1 MESVP
6 IEPRKRRTELSS
18 PCTLECLLTMLLE
31 LRAIEKRFGGVRALK
46 SGNLSVEAGEVHLLM
61 GENGAGKST
70 LMKIVAGIIQ
80 RDGGEMIWQGQP
92 VNFQRPAD
100 ASAMGIA
107 MVHQESLLAPHL
119 SVAENIFLGRE
130 IKAGIGMVSRKKMRE
145 AAARLIEEHRF
156 PLNAEWP
163 VARLSP
169 AGKQLVEICRAI
181 HSGSSLL
188 IFDEPT
194 SSLSNAETEEVFRI
208 VRTLRERKMGV
219 IYITHRL
226 DELRSVGDRVTV
238 LRDGETVHN
247 DALSNITTD
256 KIIHYMVGREVSA
269 IYHREPTTP
278 GQEMLAVRELSSGK
292 LLRKISFTLHAGEIV
307 GLGGLVGAGR
317 TELCKALFGV
327 DPIDSGDVIVCGK
340 SVQIRSP
347 REAVAAGLALI
358 PEDRG
363 KAGLSRELP
372 ISFNVTMASL
382 GSVSR
387 FGLVDK
393 RAEAV
398 QTKNA
403 IQRLRIKCE
412 SGNQL
417 AGRLSG
423 GNQQKVVISKWL
435 ACGAKVF
442 LFDEPTRGIDVGAK
456 VEVFEVMDELA
467 RSGAAILMV
476 SSEMQELLQVADRIL
491 VMRQGRIAGE
501 LPGRATQQEIMRLAA
516 FQQPSGDVQ

>member
-1 MESVP
+1 
-6 IEPRKRRTELSS
+6 
-18 PCTLECLLTMLLE
+18 MLLE

-46 SGNLSVEAGEVHLLM
+46 SGNLNVEAGEVHLLM

-70 LMKIVAGIIQ
+70 LMKIVAGLIQ
-80 RDGGEMIWQGQP
+80 RDGGEMIWKGNP
-92 VNFQRPAD
+92 VNFARPAE

-119 SVAENIFLGRE
+119 TVAENIFLGRE
-130 IKAGIGMVSRKKMRE
+130 LQSGMGMVNRKKMRDV
-145 AAARLIEEHRF
+145 AARLIEEHHF
-156 PLNAEWP
+156 PLNADWAVE
-163 VARLSP
+163 RLSP

-181 HSGSSLL
+181 HNGSSLL

-194 SSLSNAETEEVFRI
+194 SSLSESETGEVFKI
-208 VRTLRERKMGV
+208 VRTLRDRKMGV

-226 DELRSVGDRVTV
+226 DELRSVGDKVTV
-238 LRDGETVHN
+238 LRDGETVHTEGM
-247 DALSNITTD
+247 ANITTD
-256 KIIHYMVGREVSA
+256 QIIHYMVGREVSA
-269 IYHREPTTP
+269 IYQREPVTP
-278 GQEMLAVRELSSGK
+278 GEPMLEVRNLSSGK
-292 LLRKISFTLHAGEIV
+292 LLDKISFTVRAGEIV

-327 DPIDSGDVIVCGK
+327 DPIDSGEVLVRGSAVRIG
-340 SVQIRSP
+340 SP

-363 KAGLSRELP
+363 KAGLSRSLP

-382 GSVSR
+382 
-387 FGLVDK
+387 
-393 RAEAV
+393 EAV
-398 QTKNA
+398 SKMGMVNKPAEVEVTNNA
-403 IQRLRIKCE
+403 IKRLRIKC
-412 SGNQL
+412 SGGTQL

-435 ACGAKVF
+435 ARGAKIF

-476 SSEMQELLQVADRIL
+476 SSEMPELLQVADRIL
-491 VMRQGRIAGE
+491 VMRQGKITGE
-501 LPGRATQQEIMRLAA
+501 LPGRTTQQEIMRLAA
-516 FQQPSGDVQ
+516 FDKAPGVIQ

>member
-1 MESVP
+1 
-6 IEPRKRRTELSS
+6 
-18 PCTLECLLTMLLE
+18 MLLE

-46 SGNLSVEAGEVHLLM
+46 SGNLNVEAGEVHLLM

-70 LMKIVAGIIQ
+70 LMKIVAGMIQ
-80 RDGGEMIWQGQP
+80 RDGGEMIWRGQP
-92 VNFQRPAD
+92 VNFQRPSD

-107 MVHQESLLAPHL
+107 MVHQESLLAGHL

-130 IKAGIGMVSRKKMRE
+130 LQSSLGMVNRKKMLE
-145 AAARLIEEHRF
+145 VAARLIEEHRF
-156 PLNAEWP
+156 PLKAEWP
-163 VARLSP
+163 VDRLSP

-181 HSGSSLL
+181 HAGSSLL

-194 SSLSNAETEEVFRI
+194 SSLSDAESKEVFRI
-208 VRTLRERKMGV
+208 VRTLRDRKMGV

-226 DELRSVGDRVTV
+226 DELRAVGDRVTV

-247 DALSNITTD
+247 DALANLTTE
-256 KIIHYMVGREVSA
+256 KIIHFMVGREVNA
-269 IYHREPTTP
+269 IYHREPIP
-278 GQEMLAVRELSSGK
+278 AGEEMLEVRNLSGGK
-292 LLRKISFTLHAGEIV
+292 LLENISFNLRAGEIV

-317 TELCKALFGV
+317 TELCRALFGV
-327 DPIDSGDVIVCGK
+327 DPIDSGEVFVRGK
-340 SVQIRSP
+340 QVQLCSP
-347 REAVAAGLALI
+347 REAVAAGMALI

-363 KAGLSRELP
+363 RAGLARDLP
-372 ISFNVTMASL
+372 IYQNVTMASL
-382 GSVSR
+382 GSVSKLG
-387 FGLVDK
+387 FVNK
-393 RAEAV
+393 QAEAAK
-398 QTKNA
+398 TKDA

-412 SGNQL
+412 NGDQL

-435 ACGAKVF
+435 ARGAKVF

-476 SSEMQELLQVADRIL
+476 SSEMQELMQVADRIL

-501 LPGRATQQEIMRLAA
+501 LPGRTTQQEIMRLAA
-516 FQQPSGDVQ
+516 FHQTSGAAQ